1 MEDDYGILAAG
12 GVVGGHFG
20 SIEAFESLSVIVEP
34 AACVPAA
41 STAAAAAEE
50 IAEFALSAAVAVVV
64 VVVGFLGLN
73 WQTTVRSHQS

>member
-20 SIEAFESLSVIVEP
+20 SIEAFESLSVIAEP

-41 STAAAAAEE
+41 STAAAAEE